1 MDKKDANARRLISEK
16 EAWALLDEIRDI
28 PEIGITNEKLREDAY
43 RQALNSCD
51 YRQWVS
57 IIKTLYQRKQMRI
70 SRGKKMGTT
79 DERYMKLA
87 EDALYS
93 ELAFVMGKNK
103 ADMVSFIEEY
113 VAKKENEKA
122 EALP

>member
-1 MDKKDANARRLISEK
+1 
-16 EAWALLDEIRDI
+16 
-28 PEIGITNEKLREDAY
+28 
-43 RQALNSCD
+43 
-51 YRQWVS
+51 
-57 IIKTLYQRKQMRI
+57 
-70 SRGKKMGTT
+70 MGTT